1 MSDVAGAEAP
11 QEKPQPNEAETE
23 ARRLGW
29 VDKEE
34 FRGDPDKWRPAEE
47 FLDRGK
53 RILPIVLRD
62 NEKLQRKIGALES
75 RFESL
80 TKATEEMVEHHRKGE
95 ERAYH
100 RAKAELQAKIE
111 QAAQNADLP
120 AVRAAMAEHDALDK
134 TREAPKKAEDKK
146 PVPQVDPKLMDW
158 VSENP
163 WFNADRMLNTYA
175 SEAYDKLFKDAPG
188 MSVEDRLAETK
199 RLTIEKFPEKF
210 GINPAREAASKVST
224 PTGGSGG
231 RKRSRGYDDL
241 PDDARKAC
249 DHFVR
254 TIPGYKREDYLKDY
268 EWEG

>member
-1 MSDVAGAEAP
+1 MSDVAHAEEP
-11 QEKPQPNEAETE
+11 KEEKPQSNEAETE

-62 NEKLQRKIGALES
+62 NEKLQRKIGSLES
-75 RFESL
+75 KIADFAKTS
-80 TKATEEMVEHHRKGE
+80 EEMVAYHRKAE
-95 ERAYH
+95 ERSYQ
-100 RAKAELQAKIE
+100 RAKAEFDAKIE

-120 AVRAAMAEHDALDK
+120 AVRAAMAERDALDK
-134 TREAPKKAEDKK
+134 SRPEKAEEKK

-158 VSENP
+158 ISDNP
-163 WFNADRMLNTYA
+163 WFNADRLLNTFA
-175 SEAYDKLFKDAPG
+175 SEAYDQLFKSAPG
-188 MSVEDRLAETK
+188 MSVDDRLAETK

-210 GINPAREAASKVST
+210 GINTNREAASKVSA

-249 DHFVR
+249 DNFVR
-254 TIPGYKREDYLKDY
+254 TIPGYKREDYIKDY
-268 EWEG
+268 AWES